1 MRRLY
6 VTCVWTCVWLAWS
19 SCAAAAQSK
28 QSAKLPQSSPQSQ
41 SQGVPD
47 SPPAK
52 TTVQNP
58 VLPQSSSIPAQ
69 ASTPPGTSLTRR
81 QAEALALKN
90 NPQITV
96 AKLRALEAGQYV
108 REQRSALLPT
118 AYLSLTGADA
128 SNNARIAA
136 GGLNNPIIFPRAAAG
151 ATVSQLITDFGRTTN
166 LVSSAQSS
174 AKAEEEN
181 SAATTA
187 QIVVTV
193 DQIFYNALETRA
205 LLRVAR
211 QTIDARQL
219 IVNRISALT
228 QAKLKSDL
236 DLSFA
241 NVDLARAKLLQ
252 LEAKNNYAA
261 SLATLSAILGYPDQ
275 QPFELVETNSTPEQ
289 PDADVNP
296 LIMQALNQRP
306 EVLALQDQVT
316 SAEKFGHAEHDLW
329 RPTIS
334 ALGSA
339 GAVPV
344 RNDSLPSW
352 YGAVG
357 VNVNIPVFNG
367 FLYNARAKNAD
378 LQTEVV
384 RQRLLDVRNN
394 IARDVRTAWQQSQQV
409 FERLGV
415 TQQLRDQANLALNLA
430 QSRYNLGLGSIVELG
445 QAELQKT
452 EADIADTD
460 AQYQYRLTRLV
471 LAYTI
476 GAPK

>member
-1 MRRLY
+1 
-6 VTCVWTCVWLAWS
+6 VES
-19 SCAAAAQSK
+19 
-28 QSAKLPQSSPQSQ
+28 
-41 SQGVPD
+41 
-47 SPPAK
+47 
-52 TTVQNP
+52 N
-58 VLPQSSSIPAQ
+58 SIPE
-69 ASTPPGTSLTRR
+69 P
-81 QAEALALKN
+81 
-90 NPQITV
+90 
-96 AKLRALEAGQYV
+96 
-108 REQRSALLPT
+108 
-118 AYLSLTGADA
+118 
-128 SNNARIAA
+128 
-136 GGLNNPIIFPRAAAG
+136 
-151 ATVSQLITDFGRTTN
+151 
-166 LVSSAQSS
+166 
-174 AKAEEEN
+174 
-181 SAATTA
+181 
-187 QIVVTV
+187 
-193 DQIFYNALETRA
+193 
-205 LLRVAR
+205 
-211 QTIDARQL
+211 
-219 IVNRISALT
+219 
-228 QAKLKSDL
+228 
-236 DLSFA
+236 
-241 NVDLARAKLLQ
+241 
-252 LEAKNNYAA
+252 
-261 SLATLSAILGYPDQ
+261 
-275 QPFELVETNSTPEQ
+275 

-334 ALGSA
+334 AIGSA

-378 LQTEVV
+378 LQTEVA